1 MPGGEGISAISVDD
15 SEPNGSEMG
24 REVATVTAMVD
35 VFG

>member
-1 MPGGEGISAISVDD
+1 MPGGEGFSVVPVDG
-15 SEPNGSEMG
+15 SEPNGSEIG